1 MLEGDITTRL
11 GKGGQRL
18 LEPLQPVQVKEFL
31 VDLLKAFIDQ
41 GCADEAIKAG
51 NPKVSPGHYPFTEAG
66 LEAFVE
72 HSGAAPE
79 NAIPRTILRAL
90 TSCALEALR
99 RDTRVLDAPLVNEVV
114 PAEFTEV

>member
-1 MLEGDITTRL
+1 
-11 GKGGQRL
+11 
-18 LEPLQPVQVKEFL
+18 LQPVQVKEFL
-31 VDLLKAFIDQ
+31 VDLLKAFIDK
-41 GCADEAIKAG
+41 GCAEEAIEAG
-51 NPKVSPGHYPFTEAG
+51 NLKVPLTHYPFTDAG